1 MLVLGFDVAKDK
13 LDVALVNRSGQL
25 KDRYLVSNSS
35 KDLTKLI
42 KQVGTKHPKL
52 MVGCEAT
59 GSYHITL
66 IKVCLDLG
74 IELRILNP
82 LMTKQYTRATIRG
95 RKTDLDDAL
104 SIARLILRGEG
115 RLASISDLSLPK
127 VYVRLATKVVQQ
139 RQALDLQKQF
149 LIRLGANKDISGLFI
164 PATEALEQLTKDLRG
179 KAFKDVNLADYEL
192 IQSIVGI
199 GSTTATSILAEIGDI
214 RRFPSSKQ
222 LIAYAGLD
230 PRVKQSGTTLNRNTK
245 LTKRGSPELRRC
257 LFLCANTARRYDP
270 ELKAYYQNKRDQGK
284 AYTPSVVAVAQ
295 KLTNRIYAVLTRQT
309 PYVITG
315 SDTSRTH

>member
-1 MLVLGFDVAKDK
+1 MFTLGFDVAKDK
-13 LDVALVNRSGQL
+13 LDVALVNRSGKL
-25 KDRYLVSNSS
+25 VDRYLVKNTN

-42 KQVGTKHPKL
+42 KTVQTKHPRL
-52 MVGCEAT
+52 VAGCEAT
-59 GSYHITL
+59 GSYHFSL

-74 IELRILNP
+74 VELRILNP
-82 LMTKQYTRATIRG
+82 LMTKQYTRSTIRG

-127 VYVRLATKVVQQ
+127 VYVRLATKITQSK
-139 RQALDLQKQF
+139 QALDLQRQF
-149 LIRLGANKDISGLFI
+149 MSRLGATKEVTELFA
-164 PATEALEQLTKDLRG
+164 PATTALDQLSKDLRA
-179 KAFKDVNLADYEL
+179 KAELDVNPKDYEL
-192 IQSIVGI
+192 LQSIVGI
-199 GSTTATSILAEIGDI
+199 GPLTATSILSEIGDI
-214 RRFPSSKQ
+214 SRFPSSKQ

-270 ELKAYYQNKRDQGK
+270 ELQAYYLSKRDQGK

-309 PYVITG
+309 PYITKNI
-315 SDTSRTH
+315 

>member
-1 MLVLGFDVAKDK
+1 MFTLGFDVAKDK
-13 LDVALVNRSGQL
+13 LDVALVNRSGKL
-25 KDRYLVSNSS
+25 VDRYLVKNTN

-42 KQVGTKHPKL
+42 KTVRLKHPKL
-52 MVGCEAT
+52 ITGCEAT
-59 GSYHITL
+59 GSYHFAL
-66 IKVCLDLG
+66 VKVCLDQG

-115 RLASISDLSLPK
+115 RLASVSDLSLPK
-127 VYVRLATKVVQQ
+127 VYVRLATKITQQ
-139 RQALDLQKQF
+139 KQALDLQRQF
-149 LIRLGANKDISGLFI
+149 MARLGATKEVTELFA
-164 PATEALEQLTKDLRG
+164 PATLALYQLAKDLRA
-179 KAFKDVNLADYEL
+179 KAELDVNPKDYEL
-192 IQSIVGI
+192 IRSIVGV
-199 GSTTATSILAEIGDI
+199 GPLTATSILSEIGDI
-214 RRFPSSKQ
+214 SRFPSSKK

-230 PRVKQSGTTLNRNTK
+230 PRVKQSGATLNRNTK

-270 ELKAYYQNKRDQGK
+270 ELQAYYQNKRDQGK

-309 PYVITG
+309 PYITK
-315 SDTSRTH
+315 TI

>member
-1 MLVLGFDVAKDK
+1 MFTLGFDVAKDK

-25 KDRYLVSNSS
+25 KDRFLVRNTR

-42 KQVGTKHPKL
+42 KDVRIKHPKL
-52 MVGCEAT
+52 VAGCEAT
-59 GSYHITL
+59 GSYHFTL

-104 SIARLILRGEG
+104 SIARLILRSEG
-115 RLASISDLSLPK
+115 RLASAADLSLPK
-127 VYVRLATKVVQQ
+127 VYVRLATKITQQ
-139 RQALDLQKQF
+139 KQALDLQKQF
-149 LIRLGANKDISGLFI
+149 LIRLGADKDIGDLFG
-164 PATEALEQLTKDLRG
+164 PAAAALEQLAKDLRD
-179 KAFKDVNLADYEL
+179 KAFKEVNLKDYEL

-199 GSTTATSILAEIGDI
+199 GPLTATSILAEIGDI
-214 RRFPSSKQ
+214 NRFPSSKQ

-230 PRVKQSGTTLNRNTK
+230 PRVKQSGATLNRNTK

-270 ELKAYYQNKRDQGK
+270 ELQAYYQNKREQGK
-284 AYTPSVVAVAQ
+284 AYTPSVVAVSQ
-295 KLTNRIYAVLTRQT
+295 KLTNRVYAVLIRQT
-309 PYVITG
+309 PYITK
-315 SDTSRTH
+315 TI

>member
-1 MLVLGFDVAKDK
+1 MFTLGFDVAKDK
-13 LDVALVNRSGQL
+13 LDVALIDRSGQL
-25 KDRYLVSNSS
+25 KERFLVSNNQKSLS
-35 KDLTKLI
+35 KLLRRVIAKNPRVI
-42 KQVGTKHPKL
+42 I
-52 MVGCEAT
+52 GCEAT
-59 GSYHITL
+59 GSYHFDL
-66 IKVCLDLG
+66 IKACLALG

-95 RKTDLDDAL
+95 RKTDLDDAV

-115 RLASISDLSLPK
+115 RQASSSDLSLPK
-127 VYVRLATKVVQQ
+127 VYVRLATKIVQT
-139 RQALDLQKQF
+139 RQALDLQRQF
-149 LIRLGANKDISGLFI
+149 LIRLGASPDISSSFS
-164 PATEALEQLTKDLRG
+164 PAIAGLEQLTEDLRD
-179 KAFKDVNLADYEL
+179 KAFKDVNLKDYEL

-199 GSTTATSILAEIGDI
+199 GPTTATSILAEIGDI
-214 RRFPSSKQ
+214 KRFPSAKQ
-222 LIAYAGLD
+222 LVAYAGLD

-284 AYTPSVVAVAQ
+284 AYTPSVVAVSQ

-309 PYVITG
+309 PYVTK
-315 SDTSRTH
+315 TS

>member
-52 MVGCEAT
+52 MAGCEAT